1 MNFMELPWKCD
12 VIQEI
17 SIPVLALFLIFFHL
31 SHICA
36 VTAEAPVRLPDSL
49 GKCSMSGS
57 LSVKLSVSI
66 TEELERRAQ
75 GSY

>member
-17 SIPVLALFLIFFHL
+17 SIPVLAVFLISFHL

-36 VTAEAPVRLPDSL
+36 VTAHAPVSLLPSL
-49 GKCSMSGS
+49 GESSISRS
-57 LSVKLSVSI
+57 LNGDAFSVH
-66 TEELERRAQ
+66 
-75 GSY
+75 Y